1 MVNGLIFFVLSLVGG
16 GVGTW
21 LLSWSWASYFRE
33 RDFLADKFV
42 VACDLKDELIAYL
55 EENRFYDTSV
65 PFMLNWQ
72 PANEQRIDKL
82 EPREAIHVVEEV
94 PNEPDEDFITLF
106 ERVVREERL
115 KRGGT
120 LVVEEKPNESVVSLS
135 DRLWKVYPNLSD
147 EEAEDLVES
156 RFFEA
161 LWEIEQI
168 ERRKGDL
175 ERELPA
181 WVKEYIEEKER
192 DK

>member
-1 MVNGLIFFVLSLVGG
+1 
-16 GVGTW
+16 
-21 LLSWSWASYFRE
+21 
-33 RDFLADKFV
+33 
-42 VACDLKDELIAYL
+42 
-55 EENRFYDTSV
+55 
-65 PFMLNWQ
+65 
-72 PANEQRIDKL
+72 
-82 EPREAIHVVEEV
+82 
-94 PNEPDEDFITLF
+94 
-106 ERVVREERL
+106 VVREERL